1 MLKKLSGSVLLLG
14 SWIFESDGDCK
25 EMDESLN
32 NMFPYTIEIR
42 PPEDENRLASWKA
55 QLEEDIKT
63 IQSQD
68 NKNNIAEVLAAN
80 GTQ

>member
-1 MLKKLSGSVLLLG
+1 
-14 SWIFESDGDCK
+14 
-25 EMDESLN
+25 
-32 NMFPYTIEIR
+32 MFPYTIEIR

-68 NKNNIAEVLAAN
+68 NKNNIAEDQQQMVLSNNNIPEWEATYIVKEVDTN
-80 GTQ
+80 YS